1 MEGRDLEIEE
11 EESTLSPSSPS
22 SATHF
27 RIFDELELLE
37 FKDKYV
43 IRAINS
49 PDQGFSANR
58 FDGDIQPL
66 NS

>member
-1 MEGRDLEIEE
+1 MEEREIGIKEE
-11 EESTLSPSSPS
+11 PSPS
-22 SATHF
+22 SATNF
-27 RIFDELELLE
+27 RLFDEMELLE

-43 IRAINS
+43 IRRINS
-49 PDQGFSANR
+49 PNEGFSANR